1 MLVDTNRLART
12 VVNGHAFAGA
22 FQVRFKHFRL
32 DSMIPETSSVSQLS
46 QVISQAAA
54 PGFILAALAAF
65 TSLLIARQNR
75 IVDRTIV
82 LNGISDDDPVKSRL
96 KVDLPRLLRRAAMM
110 NRAIL
115 WALISSIAIAVLVV
129 VAFTSALLHIQHEVG
144 VAILFIVAL
153 VAFTI
158 SLVEFA
164 REVRIALN
172 ELDHYG

>member
-1 MLVDTNRLART
+1 V
-12 VVNGHAFAGA
+12 AGGGPR
-22 FQVRFKHFRL
+22 VYSRS
-32 DSMIPETSSVSQLS
+32 DP
-46 QVISQAAA
+46 
-54 PGFILAALAAF
+54 AF
-65 TSLLIARQNR
+65 TALLIARQNR

-82 LNGISDDDPVKSRL
+82 LNGISDDDPEKSRL
-96 KVDLPRLLRRAAMM
+96 KADLPRLLRRVAMM

-115 WALISSIAIAVLVV
+115 WALISSIAITVLVV
-129 VAFTSALLHIQHEVG
+129 VAFASALLHIQHEVG